1 MIALKT
7 SARLGAAAL
16 VLASAVGAQTR
27 TTTGSGIPISKDAPA
42 PSVTTTTSNGALGP
56 VTSGPAVLP
65 TFSVAAY
72 GPLTEK
78 NLAYLMAGGDSAEIQ
93 LGHLAHMKGTAQSV
107 KDYGM
112 MLVNDHTAHLAKVQE
127 IITDEDVGAA
137 APPTNPEGDR
147 TKAMLAW
154 LQNTPA
160 SKEWDAAYL
169 RFQAQHH
176 QNVYDLFSASIKAAH
191 DDDFEDL
198 IEKSLVSFTKHRDA
212 AKSAATGLGVVIQ

>member
-1 MIALKT
+1 MTVLRT

-16 VLASAVGAQTR
+16 VLASALGAQTR
-27 TTTGSGIPISKDAPA
+27 PNGSGIPISKDAP
-42 PSVTTTTSNGALGP
+42 PVRTTTSEGRVAP
-56 VTSGPAVLP
+56 ITSGPAVLP

-78 NLAYLMAGGDSAEIQ
+78 HMTFIMAAGDSAEIQ
-93 LGHLAHMKGTAQSV
+93 LGHLAHTKGTAQSV

-112 MLVNDHTAHLAKVQE
+112 MLVSDHTAHLAKVHE
-127 IITDEDVGAA
+127 IITDEDVGVE
-137 APPTNPEGDR
+137 APPTNPEGAR

-154 LQNTPA
+154 LQNNPA
-160 SKEWDAAYL
+160 SREWDAAYL

-176 QNVYDLFSASIKAAH
+176 QNLYDLFSANLKQAH
-191 DDDFEDL
+191 DDDLEDL

-212 AKSAATGLGVVIQ
+212 AKSAATGLGITIQ